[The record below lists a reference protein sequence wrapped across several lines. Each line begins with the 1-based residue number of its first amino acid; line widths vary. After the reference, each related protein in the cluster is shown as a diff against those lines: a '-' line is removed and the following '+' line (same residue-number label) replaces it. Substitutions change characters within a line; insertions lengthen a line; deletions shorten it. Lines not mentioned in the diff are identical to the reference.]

1 MGLVNVN
8 AMQSSGSQAKVRLVA
23 CPSLPP
29 SRTLILTKPTVVS
42 TEHAVAFSQPWGPI
56 SLNEVH

>member
-8 AMQSSGSQAKVRLVA
+8 AMQSNGPQAKVRLVA
-23 CPSLPP
+23 CPSLAP

-42 TEHAVAFSQPWGPI
+42 TEHAVEFSQPWGPI

>member
-8 AMQSSGSQAKVRLVA
+8 AMQSNGPQAKVRLVA

-29 SRTLILTKPTVVS
+29 SRTLILTKPTVVQQS
-42 TEHAVAFSQPWGPI
+42 IFA
-56 SLNEVH
+56 SLGTHFIERGSLTFI